1 MLKTL
6 LYVATLALMP
16 CVASA
21 AEATSADPWA
31 VWSDNFTSKMTA
43 CTAAAETGCLAKAF
57 TSLDRPA
64 AVSEA
69 PADELYRDL
78 RTAEV
83 LLHQK
88 DASDAMWKLYG
99 IDSSAYLGTGY
110 SVPLEGEGAKNY
122 AFATQREYFVPN
134 LCAEAADPVVCP
146 KKDANIWTW
155 RLTSTQLAQW
165 ADKPIVKL
173 LRTLAPQADGQGFPK
188 YPRTAPRPNLP
199 PMLIRFGS
207 LPLASYKGT
216 FGRSDA
222 SRVFFADYEQARGKT
237 LRAAMT
243 ATGASTLLDNPD
255 PSKTFFIWIYAPDAN
270 SKASV
275 ASWRE
280 LFRLLNAP
288 QSANPQSQ

>member
-1 MLKTL
+1 MFARSIRIAVFAASL
-6 LYVATLALMP
+6 VFAA
-16 CVASA
+16 ASA
-21 AEATSADPWA
+21 HADVVSDPWA
-31 VWSDNFTSKMTA
+31 SWSDSFTTTMTSCVA
-43 CTAAAETGCLAKAF
+43 TAQVGCLAKAF

-64 AVSEA
+64 AVSDA

-110 SVPLEGEGAKNY
+110 SVPLAGEGAKNY
-122 AFATQREYFVPN
+122 EFATQREYFVPN
-134 LCAEAADPVVCP
+134 LCAEAVDPVVCP

-155 RLTSTQLAQW
+155 RLTSAQLTQW

-173 LRTLAPQADGQGFPK
+173 LRTLAPTSDAQTFPK
-188 YPRTAPRPNLP
+188 NPSAAPKPNLP

-207 LPLASYKGT
+207 LPLAYYKGT
-216 FGRSDA
+216 FGRPDA

-255 PSKTFFIWIYAPDAN
+255 PAKTFFIWIYAPDAN

-275 ASWRE
+275 ASWAE
-280 LFRLLNAP
+280 LFRLLSAP
-288 QSANPQSQ
+288 Q